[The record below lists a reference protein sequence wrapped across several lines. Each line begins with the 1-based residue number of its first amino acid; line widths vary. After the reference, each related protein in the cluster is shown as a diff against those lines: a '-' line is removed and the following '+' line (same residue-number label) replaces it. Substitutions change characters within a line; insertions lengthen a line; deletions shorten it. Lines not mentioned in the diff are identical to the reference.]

1 MTIWLFK
8 LFHLSKG
15 KITMSDNKLLQ
26 QEEIDALL
34 NGSGTQQEEPEVNND
49 SGLTQDA
56 IDQMLQAAQG
66 DEQQSDNKELDQND
80 IDALIMAAQ
89 NDRQELLEPEDN
101 SPDDEQPAAQDEQG
115 NKGTQVNDSKD
126 PIDLSTDLTM
136 EEKDALGEIGN
147 ISMGSSATTLSQLL
161 NRRVQITSP
170 KVIVTNQDDFF
181 NQFNVPYLVIKVKFT
196 EGFDCYNVL
205 IIKMHDAIMM
215 ANLMMGGD
223 GTDLPEEIS
232 EMEISAASEAMNQMI
247 GTASTALADLLERKF
262 YILPPETD
270 MVQEIEKMNVTLP
283 FGDPIV
289 VISFRMKIE
298 DLLDTSIMQVL
309 DIETAREQATLLW
322 KKFGVAD
329 DVRPAEHEKALDTTS
344 KQAPDLD
351 TSASTDEQILHEANE
366 ESFKTNTS
374 SEEPVQ
380 TQDIEK
386 NVLSGVALDK
396 LNLLLDIP
404 LKVSVVLGRAQKQ
417 IKEVLQMTPGAI
429 VELETLV
436 DEPVDILVNGKLIAK
451 GEIVVVNENFGIKIN
466 SIVST
471 RARINTLKG

>member
-1 MTIWLFK
+1 MT
-8 LFHLSKG
+8 
-15 KITMSDNKLLQ
+15 DNKLLQ

-34 NGSGTQQEEPEVNND
+34 NGNDDNNSD
-49 SGLTQDA
+49 LTQDE
-56 IDQMLQAAQG
+56 IDRMLRGAQDNHNQDLNQKEIDALLNG
-66 DEQQSDNKELDQND
+66 NDDNNSDLTQDEIDRMLRGAQDDHNQDLNQND

-89 NDRQELLEPEDN
+89 NDRQELLE
-101 SPDDEQPAAQDEQG
+101 G
-115 NKGTQVNDSKD
+115 NITS
-126 PIDLSTDLTM
+126 DLTLDLTV

-161 NRRVQITSP
+161 NQRVQITSP
-170 KVIVTNQDDFF
+170 TVSVTNQHDFF
-181 NQFNVPYLVIKVKFT
+181 NQFYMPYLVIKVKFS

-223 GTDLPEEIS
+223 GTELPEEIS

-270 MVQEIEKMNVTLP
+270 MVHETEKMEITLP

-289 VISFRMKIE
+289 VISFRMQIG

-309 DIETAREQATLLW
+309 DIDTAREQATLLW
-322 KKFGVAD
+322 KKLSGGD
-329 DVRPAEHEKALDTTS
+329 DVVAESEK
-344 KQAPDLD
+344 APDLE
-351 TSASTDEQILHEANE
+351 TSAVTEEQILHETTE
-366 ESFKTNTS
+366 ETYQ
-374 SEEPVQ
+374 P
-380 TQDIEK
+380 QDREK
-386 NVLSGVALDK
+386 DVLSGVALDK

-404 LKVSVVLGRAQKQ
+404 LQVSVVLGRAKKQ
-417 IKEVLQMTPGAI
+417 IKEVSQMTPGAI
-429 VELETLV
+429 IELETLV

-466 SIVST
+466 STIST
-471 RARINTLKG
+471 RARINTLKGQQP

>member
-1 MTIWLFK
+1 MT
-8 LFHLSKG
+8 
-15 KITMSDNKLLQ
+15 DNKLLQ

-34 NGSGTQQEEPEVNND
+34 NGNDDNNSD
-49 SGLTQDA
+49 LTQDE
-56 IDQMLQAAQG
+56 IDRMLRGAQ
-66 DEQQSDNKELDQND
+66 DDHNQDLNQND

-89 NDRQELLEPEDN
+89 NDRQELLE
-101 SPDDEQPAAQDEQG
+101 G
-115 NKGTQVNDSKD
+115 NLTS
-126 PIDLSTDLTM
+126 DLTV

-161 NRRVQITSP
+161 NQRVQITSP
-170 KVIVTNQDDFF
+170 TVSVTNQHDFF
-181 NQFNVPYLVIKVKFT
+181 NQFYMPYLVIKVKFS

-223 GTDLPEEIS
+223 GTELPEEIS

-270 MVQEIEKMNVTLP
+270 MVHETEKIEITLP

-289 VISFRMKIE
+289 VISFRMKIG
-298 DLLDTSIMQVL
+298 DLLDSSIMQVL
-309 DIETAREQATLLW
+309 DIDTAREQATLLW
-322 KKFGVAD
+322 KKLSGGD
-329 DVRPAEHEKALDTTS
+329 DVVAESEK
-344 KQAPDLD
+344 APDLE
-351 TSASTDEQILHEANE
+351 TSAVTEEQNLHEAVE
-366 ESFKTNTS
+366 ETYQ
-374 SEEPVQ
+374 P
-380 TQDIEK
+380 QDREK
-386 NVLSGVALDK
+386 DVLSGVALDK

-404 LKVSVVLGRAQKQ
+404 LQVSVVLGRAKKQ

-429 VELETLV
+429 IELETLV

-466 SIVST
+466 STIST
-471 RARINTLKG
+471 RARINTLKGQQP